1 MAGKNDIVAGI
12 RLEGDQ
18 QFKSSVTSVNKTVTS
33 LRSELNLVKAQY
45 DGNQNSMEALTKKG
59 EILNKIL
66 EQQKQKVEATKQG
79 LENATRAYENGGKKI
94 QEMETSTD
102 RNTIAYRR

>member
-45 DGNQNSMEALTKKG
+45 DGNQNSMEALTKKAGHGPRPGPAAGAVSGRQCPHPGAAEAEGGGHEAGAG
-59 EILNKIL
+59 ERH
-66 EQQKQKVEATKQG
+66 QG
-79 LENATRAYENGGKKI
+79 L
-94 QEMETSTD
+94 
-102 RNTIAYRR
+102 